1 MMSLGASYAALNP
14 WLASA
19 AETTS
24 KIPIGLQ
31 LWAVRGEFTRDVPGT
46 LKTIGGLGFQGVEF
60 WGYGGTPNV
69 FQSYSAKDLR
79 KILDDNGLKC
89 CGIHMQVKALE
100 PGQFDQTVE
109 NCKTLGC
116 HLLNIAAAKEKM
128 GSEES
133 IKGFARF
140 LNDMVGKLRPHH
152 MRVGYHSHPFDMEKV
167 NGRFPWEIL
176 FSQTDPEVNMQVDV
190 GNTLIGGGD
199 PLAFLKEFPGR
210 TRSIHLKTHV
220 GKPFE
225 GAYYAEIFRMC
236 ETVAKTE
243 WYILEEAPEGG
254 LGFDVPRK
262 ALEALRK
269 LGK

>member
-1 MMSLGASYAALNP
+1 MGLGASYAALNP
-14 WLASA
+14 WLANA
-19 AETTS
+19 AETTP

-46 LKTIGGLGFQGVEF
+46 LKTASGLGFQGVEF

-69 FQSYSAKDLR
+69 FQGYSAKDLR
-79 KILDDNGLKC
+79 KILDDCGLQC
-89 CGIHMQVKALE
+89 CGIHLQVKALE

-109 NCKTLGC
+109 NCQTLGC

-128 GSEES
+128 GSEEN
-133 IKGFARF
+133 IKSFALF
-140 LNDMVGKLRPHH
+140 LNDMVGKLHPHH
-152 MRVGYHSHPFDMEKV
+152 MRVGYHAHPFDMEKV

-176 FSQTDPEVNMQVDV
+176 FGQTDPEVNMQVDV

-210 TRSIHLKTHV
+210 TRSIHLKTHE
-220 GKPFE
+220 GKTFE
-225 GAYYAEIFRMC
+225 GPYYQEIFKLC
-236 ETVAKTE
+236 ETTAKTE
-243 WYILEEAPEGG
+243 WYILEEASEGG
-254 LGFDVPRK
+254 MGFDVSRK